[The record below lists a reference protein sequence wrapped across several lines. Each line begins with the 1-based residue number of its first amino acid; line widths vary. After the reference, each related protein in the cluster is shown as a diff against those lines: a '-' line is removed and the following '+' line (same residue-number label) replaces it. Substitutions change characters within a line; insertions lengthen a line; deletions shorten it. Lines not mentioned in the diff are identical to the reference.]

1 MPEDITITLAP
12 DDALVLCLIHSAFMS
27 EAERNYGV
35 NPLLVSNCARVARL
49 FMEQCAIQ
57 IPPGG
62 LEEIDRQ
69 FKEKT
74 EF

>member
-1 MPEDITITLAP
+1 MPEEITITLPAE
-12 DDALVLCLIHSAFMS
+12 DALVLCLIHSVYMS
-27 EAERNYGV
+27 EAEQNYGSY
-35 NPLLVSNCARVARL
+35 PLIISNCARITRE

-62 LEEIDRQ
+62 LGEIDRR
-69 FKEKT
+69 FRDKT